1 MLAGEL
7 GRVAFMVIGVP
18 ENEAV
23 TGRRKAGAKPDT
35 AGGFSLDDAA
45 PETEQA
51 LNDLASSLYEDLR
64 KAARRER
71 RRAGKPLT
79 WNTTALI
86 HETYVKLYRHQA
98 WISREQFMGFAATA
112 MRHVLVDA
120 ARARLTQKRGGTAV
134 RAPLDAAD
142 EVTLGGEDREI
153 VRLDEALVELSR
165 MDPELAHLVE
175 CRFFAGLD
183 EVETGRVLG
192 VSDRTVRRRWTQARA
207 WLHRELQAI

>member
-1 MLAGEL
+1 MLAEDL
-7 GRVAFMVIGVP
+7 GKFAFMAIGVL
-18 ENEAV
+18 ENEAI
-23 TGRRKAGAKPDT
+23 TGRREAGEKPDT
-35 AGGFSLDDAA
+35 SPRFLSPTARPEAERALDDLAA
-45 PETEQA
+45 
-51 LNDLASSLYEDLR
+51 SLYEDLR

-98 WISREQFMGFAATA
+98 WVSREQFMGFASTA

-120 ARARLTQKRGGTAV
+120 ARARLTQKRGGGSV

-142 EVTLGGEDREI
+142 EVTIGGEDQEI
-153 VRLDEALVELSR
+153 VRLDDALGELAR
-165 MDPELAHLVE
+165 LDPELAHLVE

-192 VSDRTVRRRWTQARA
+192 VTDRTVRRRWVQARA
-207 WLHRELQAI
+207 WLHRELQAA

>member
-1 MLAGEL
+1 M
-7 GRVAFMVIGVP
+7 IGVP
-18 ENEAV
+18 ENEAI
-23 TGRRKAGAKPDT
+23 TGRREPGTKPATPAHLLSGAP
-35 AGGFSLDDAA
+35 S
-45 PETEQA
+45 PEAEQA
-51 LNDLASSLYEDLR
+51 LNDLASSLYEELR

-86 HETYVKLYRHQA
+86 HETYVKLHRQQA
-98 WISREQFMGFAATA
+98 WISREQFMGFASTA

-120 ARARLTQKRGGTAV
+120 ARARLTRKRGGGGV

-142 EVTLGGEDREI
+142 EVTLGGEDQEI
-153 VRLDEALVELSR
+153 VRLDDALGELSR
-165 MDPELAHLVE
+165 MDPELARLVE

-192 VSDRTVRRRWTQARA
+192 VSDRTVRRRWTLARA
-207 WLHRELQAI
+207 WLHRELQAA

>member
-1 MLAGEL
+1 MLAGIFV
-7 GRVAFMVIGVP
+7 RVAFMMIGVP

-23 TGRRKAGAKPDT
+23 TGRRKPGAEPAT
-35 AGGFSLDDAA
+35 AAHGSSEGA
-45 PETEQA
+45 PPPVDQA

-86 HETYVKLYRHQA
+86 HETYVKLHRHQA
-98 WISREQFMGFAATA
+98 WVSREQFMGFAVTA

-120 ARARLTQKRGGTAV
+120 ARARLSQKRGGGAV

-142 EVTLGGEDREI
+142 EISIGGEDREI
-153 VRLDEALVELSR
+153 VRLDEALSELSR
-165 MDPELAHLVE
+165 MDSQLAHLVE

-183 EVETGRVLG
+183 EVETGKVLG
-192 VSDRTVRRRWTQARA
+192 LSDRTVRRRWTQARA
-207 WLHRELQAI
+207 WLHREMLAV

>member
-1 MLAGEL
+1 MTT
-7 GRVAFMVIGVP
+7 GVP
-18 ENEAV
+18 EDLAI
-23 TGRRKAGAKPDT
+23 TGRREAGAKPDT
-35 AGGFSLDDAA
+35 NVHVFSRPA
-45 PETEQA
+45 PDEAERA
-51 LNDLASSLYEDLR
+51 LNDLATSLYDDLR

-71 RRAGKPLT
+71 RKAGKPLT

-98 WISREQFMGFAATA
+98 WVSREQFMGFAATA

-120 ARARLTQKRGGTAV
+120 ARARLTQKRNGGV

-142 EVTLGGEDREI
+142 EVAIAGEDHEI
-153 VRLDEALVELSR
+153 IRLDHALGQLSR
-165 MDPELAHLVE
+165 LDPDLARLVE

-207 WLHRELQAI
+207 WLHRELQAA

>member
-1 MLAGEL
+1 M
-7 GRVAFMVIGVP
+7 RTGVP
-18 ENEAV
+18 ENQAI
-23 TGRRKAGAKPDT
+23 TGRRKAGAKPAT
-35 AGGFSLDDAA
+35 AVHSLSGNTA
-45 PETEQA
+45 PESGQA

-64 KAARRER
+64 RAARRER

-86 HETYVKLYRHQA
+86 HETYVKLHRQQA

-120 ARARLTQKRGGTAV
+120 ARARLAWKRGGGAV
-134 RAPLDAAD
+134 RAPLEAAD
-142 EVTLGGEDREI
+142 EITLGGEDEEI
-153 VRLDEALVELSR
+153 VRLDEALVDLSR
-165 MDPELAHLVE
+165 MDPELGRLVE

-207 WLHRELQAI
+207 WLHREMRAA

>member
-1 MLAGEL
+1 MTPHLLSGS
-7 GRVAFMVIGVP
+7 P
-18 ENEAV
+18 
-23 TGRRKAGAKPDT
+23 
-35 AGGFSLDDAA
+35 A
-45 PETEQA
+45 PEAEQA

-86 HETYVKLYRHQA
+86 HETYVKLHRHQA
-98 WISREQFMGFAATA
+98 WVSREQFMGFASTA

-120 ARARLTQKRGGTAV
+120 ARARLTQKRGGGAV
-134 RAPLDAAD
+134 RAPLDAAAEGD
-142 EVTLGGEDREI
+142 LAREDREI
-153 VRLDEALVELSR
+153 VRLDDALGQLSR
-165 MDPELAHLVE
+165 LDPELARLVE

-192 VSDRTVRRRWTQARA
+192 VSDRTVRRRWIQARA
-207 WLHRELQAI
+207 WLHRELQAA